1 MRKGSFWFKII
12 FSTFFFILAIVIIL
26 FDWAKENI
34 TGMVITLFIIAFLPW
49 IIKYVKSVDAFGVKV
64 ELVSEQQKKKI
75 DEIIEPISK
84 EEIDSI
90 LNGNKYKLNGNKYK
104 KEKKIYQCNAINSIL
119 NSDDE
124 ISKLVLGR
132 YEIEKII
139 RKLSEKNNLDISA
152 KSTISLAKELYKN
165 KYISSNEYESIEELM
180 PILNKAIHSNL
191 NDVDQSQIDWIIQK
205 VIRIIEYLDY
215 RHVIGKDYADWLRI

>member
-1 MRKGSFWFKII
+1 MSKSSFWFKII

-34 TGMVITLFIIAFLPW
+34 NGMVITLFIIAFLPW

-90 LNGNKYKLNGNKYK
+90 LNDNKYK
-104 KEKKIYQCNAINSIL
+104 KEKEIYQCNAINSIL

-152 KSTISLAKELYKN
+152 KSTIYLARELYKN

-215 RHVIGKDYADWLRI
+215 RYVTGKDYADWLKI

>member
-1 MRKGSFWFKII
+1 M
-12 FSTFFFILAIVIIL
+12 

-84 EEIDSI
+84 EEIASI
-90 LNGNKYKLNGNKYK
+90 LNGNKYKKQ
-104 KEKKIYQCNAINSIL
+104 KKIYQCNAINSIL

-165 KYISSNEYESIEELM
+165 KYISSNEYDSIEELM
-180 PILNKAIHSNL
+180 PILTKAIHRNL

-215 RHVIGKDYADWLRI
+215 RYVTGKDYADWLRI

>member
-34 TGMVITLFIIAFLPW
+34 TGMVITLFIVAFLPW

-90 LNGNKYKLNGNKYK
+90 LNGNKYK
-104 KEKKIYQCNAINSIL
+104 KEKKIY
-119 NSDDE
+119 
-124 ISKLVLGR
+124 R
-132 YEIEKII
+132 
-139 RKLSEKNNLDISA
+139 R
-152 KSTISLAKELYKN
+152 
-165 KYISSNEYESIEELM
+165 
-180 PILNKAIHSNL
+180 
-191 NDVDQSQIDWIIQK
+191 
-205 VIRIIEYLDY
+205 
-215 RHVIGKDYADWLRI
+215 

>member
-34 TGMVITLFIIAFLPW
+34 NGMVITLFIIAFLSW

-90 LNGNKYKLNGNKYK
+90 LNGNKYK
-104 KEKKIYQCNAINSIL
+104 KEKKIYQCYAINSIL

-132 YEIEKII
+132 YEIEKMI

-215 RHVIGKDYADWLRI
+215 RYVTGKDYADCLRI

>member
-1 MRKGSFWFKII
+1 MSKSSFWFKII
-12 FSTFFFILAIVIIL
+12 FPTFFFILAIVIIL

-34 TGMVITLFIIAFLPW
+34 NGMVITLFIIAFLPW

-90 LNGNKYKLNGNKYK
+90 LNDNKYK
-104 KEKKIYQCNAINSIL
+104 KEKEIYQCNAINSIL

-152 KSTISLAKELYKN
+152 KSTIYLARELYKN

-215 RHVIGKDYADWLRI
+215 RYVTGKDYADWLKI

>member
-1 MRKGSFWFKII
+1 M
-12 FSTFFFILAIVIIL
+12 AI
-26 FDWAKENI
+26 NI
-34 TGMVITLFIIAFLPW
+34 
-49 IIKYVKSVDAFGVKV
+49 K
-64 ELVSEQQKKKI
+64 
-75 DEIIEPISK
+75 
-84 EEIDSI
+84 
-90 LNGNKYKLNGNKYK
+90 
-104 KEKKIYQCNAINSIL
+104 KKIYQCNAINSIL

-215 RHVIGKDYADWLRI
+215 RYVTGKDYADWLRI

>member
-1 MRKGSFWFKII
+1 MRKGLLCFKVI
-12 FSTFFFILAIVIIL
+12 FTIFFFGMAIFIIL
-26 FDWAKENI
+26 SDWAKDNI
-34 TGMVITLFIIAFLPW
+34 NGMVISLFLISSLPW
-49 IIKYVKSVDAFGVKV
+49 IIDNIKSFDAFGVKV

-90 LNGNKYKLNGNKYK
+90 LNDNKYK
-104 KEKKIYQCNAINSIL
+104 KEKEIYQCNAINSIL

-139 RKLSEKNNLDISA
+139 RKLSK
-152 KSTISLAKELYKN
+152 KTI
-165 KYISSNEYESIEELM
+165 
-180 PILNKAIHSNL
+180 
-191 NDVDQSQIDWIIQK
+191 
-205 VIRIIEYLDY
+205 
-215 RHVIGKDYADWLRI
+215 